1 MVTTIQIK
9 PALILQPF
17 ISCYS
22 LRQFDTEQMAMPR
35 PMHAVHEYY
44 MTFFLKE
51 KFCEVRDDSGKFQG
65 RASNSLCTLLTESQ
79 GCTYY
84 KGNYAIFCVQF
95 KSNGIFAIFGI
106 PQKILIN
113 SILPLGDILGDEN
126 NKLLTEQFQ
135 SSDDIFE
142 MATHINKYLIK
153 KLLTQKHKIYTGA
166 IANIADVVLNHKGV
180 VSVDALALYGCM
192 SLRNFERRFIDE
204 VGIPPK
210 LYARITRFYNAL
222 ENKML
227 HPHKNWTDIV
237 YENGYYD
244 QAHFIKEVK
253 LFSSKSPDELF
264 KYTPP
269 PTENFTEKVDF

>member
-1 MVTTIQIK
+1 V
-9 PALILQPF
+9 LQPF

-22 LRQFDTEQMAMPR
+22 LREFNTGEIEMPR

-44 MTFFLKE
+44 MTFSLKD
-51 KFCEVRDDSGKFQG
+51 KYCELRDDSGKFLMK
-65 RASNSLCTLLTESQ
+65 ASNSLCTIFTESQ
-79 GCTYY
+79 GCTFY
-84 KGNYAIFCVQF
+84 KGDYLLFCVQF

-113 SILPLGDILGDEN
+113 AIIPLEDILGDEN

-135 SSDDIFE
+135 SSTNILE
-142 MATHINKYLIK
+142 MAAFMNAYLIK
-153 KLLTQKHKIYTGA
+153 MLLCQKHKVYTGI
-166 IANIADVVLNHKGV
+166 IANIAELILYNKGLI
-180 VSVDALALYGCM
+180 SPDALAFYGSM

-204 VGIPPK
+204 VGVPPK

-227 HPHKNWTDIV
+227 HPNKKWTDIV

-244 QAHFIKEVK
+244 QSHFIKEVK
-253 LFSSKSPDELF
+253 LFSSKGPEELF
-264 KYTPP
+264 KSTPP
-269 PTENFTEKVDF
+269 PTEKFLKIDL

>member
-1 MVTTIQIK
+1 MVSTIQIK
-9 PALILQPF
+9 PAPILQPF
-17 ISCYS
+17 VSCYS
-22 LRQFDTEQMAMPR
+22 LRQFDTGESVMPH

-51 KFCEVRDDSGKFQG
+51 RFCEVRDNSGNFQSK
-65 RASNSLCTLLTESQ
+65 ASNSLCTLLTEPQ

-84 KGNYAIFCVQF
+84 KGNYVIFCVQF

-113 SILPLGDILGDEN
+113 AILPAEDILGDGN
-126 NKLLTEQFQ
+126 NLLLTEQFQ
-135 SSDDIFE
+135 SSADIFE
-142 MATHINKYLIK
+142 MATYMNAYLIK
-153 KLLTQKHKIYTGA
+153 MLLGQKHKIYTGV
-166 IANIADVVLNHKGV
+166 IANISDIVLHHKGV

-192 SLRNFERRFIDE
+192 SLRNFERRFINE
-204 VGIPPK
+204 VGISPK
-210 LYARITRFYNAL
+210 LYARITRFYNAV

-227 HPHKNWTDIV
+227 HPDKNWTDIV
-237 YENGYYD
+237 YESGYYD
-244 QAHFIKEVK
+244 QSHFIKEVK

-269 PTENFTEKVDF
+269 PTENFIGKVDY